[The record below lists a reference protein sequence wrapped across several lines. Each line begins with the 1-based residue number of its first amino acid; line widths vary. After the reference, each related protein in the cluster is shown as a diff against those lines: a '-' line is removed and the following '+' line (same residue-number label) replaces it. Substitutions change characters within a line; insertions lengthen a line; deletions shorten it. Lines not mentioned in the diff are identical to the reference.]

1 MINPGRMNDRII
13 LLKRDVRIIETPVYQ
28 EIPFWRVIG
37 SVWSQYR
44 PTGGREFRDGVIAI
58 GEERATFTI
67 LFRKDLT
74 IVDRLVFGGRVW
86 DIKSIN
92 RVGFNEALDLNAIST
107 GETYVPEE
115 TP

>member
-1 MINPGRMNDRII
+1 MINPGRMNDRIV
-13 LLKRDVRIIETPVYQ
+13 LLKQDTRIVETPVYY
-28 EIPFWRVIG
+28 EIEFWRVLG
-37 SVWSQYR
+37 SVWCQYR

-67 LFRKDLT
+67 QFRKDLT
-74 IVDRLVFGGRVW
+74 LVDRLVFGGRIW

-107 GETYVPEE
+107 GEKYEPEE
-115 TP
+115 I